1 MAETAK
7 EKLRAKATTGSDLRD
22 IASAWIVCALIAAMA
37 LALSGQSHPA
47 APAPIAT
54 ALTQRSR

>member
-7 EKLRAKATTGSDLRD
+7 EQPRADAATGSDLRD

-37 LALSGQSHPA
+37 LAVSGKLHPA
-47 APAPIAT
+47 ASAPIAT
-54 ALTQRSR
+54 ALTQPFR